1 MPDLDDIISVQISRE
16 TESVDRENFGVPLFL
31 VAEATLAAAITDRVK
46 AYSNIDAV
54 ADDYAATDSA
64 YKMALAAFSQ
74 EIRPNRIK
82 IGKKASDETFVEA
95 LQECVDTDNDWYGLA
110 VDTVD
115 AATIVLIAAWVE
127 ARTKIYIARSADAD
141 ILTTATDD
149 VASTLDAAEYD
160 RTAVMYHSIAA
171 AGNQYIDAAWLGD
184 CLPRDPGSQTWMFK
198 TLNGITFDGLTAAQK
213 DNALGKNA
221 NTYQRIAGVNV
232 TQQGTMAGGE
242 YIDIIR
248 GIDWLTARIKE
259 RIFTRLINAPKIPYT
274 NKGIAIIEAQV
285 REQLDIAVDRQ
296 LIAPEP
302 EYTVT
307 VPDVLDTDELDRQNR
322 QLKEVDFR
330 ARLAGAIHYVEIR
343 GAVFA

>member
-1 MPDLDDIISVQISRE
+1 MPDLDDIINVQISRE
-16 TESVDRENFGVPLFL
+16 TESVDRANFGVPLFL
-31 VAEATLAAAITDRVK
+31 IEDSVAADSLTERVK

-54 ADDYAATDSA
+54 ADDYSATDAA
-64 YKMALAAFSQ
+64 YKMAAAAFSQ

-82 IGKKASDETFVEA
+82 IGKKATDETYVEA
-95 LQECVDTDNDWYGLA
+95 LGLIVAEDDDWYAL
-110 VDTVD
+110 TIQS
-115 AATIVLIAAWVE
+115 AAGTEIQPVAAWIEPRV
-127 ARTKIYIARSADAD
+127 KIFIARCAETD
-141 ILTTATDD
+141 IPTNATDD
-149 VASTLDAAEYD
+149 IASVLNAAEYD
-160 RTAVMYHSIAA
+160 RTAIMYHTKALTE
-171 AGNQYIDAAWLGD
+171 YIDCAWLGD

-198 TLNGITFDGLTAAQK
+198 TLNTITYDALSAAEK
-213 DNALGKNA
+213 DYVLGKSA
-221 NTYQRIAGVNV
+221 NTYQRIAGVNI

-285 REQLDIAVDRQ
+285 REQLGIAVDQQ

-302 EYTVT
+302 QYTVT

-322 QLKEVDFR
+322 QLKEVNFR

-343 GAVFA
+343 GAVYA